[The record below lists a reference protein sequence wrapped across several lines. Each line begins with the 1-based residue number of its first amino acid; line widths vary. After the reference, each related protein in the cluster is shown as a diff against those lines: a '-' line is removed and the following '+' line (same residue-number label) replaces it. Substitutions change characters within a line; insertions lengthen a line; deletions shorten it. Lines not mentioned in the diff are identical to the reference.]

1 MPAGVVAWDGTD
13 GRRSGAD
20 DAQVG
25 VLKAQHKKECRGLV
39 VQIRYLKAKFGRES
53 LFRCDLGYQKQ
64 YLLVLLAQFEK
75 RYVGVRTCMQGD
87 ACSFDRRA
95 ASSGSSPRSRRSA
108 SRRRALRFPS
118 LGGGG
123 RSGPS
128 RARCSSLCAQSGR
141 PFLLLLLGCALM
153 KMSRRSSEEW
163 RAQCADKV
171 AIASALQDVRKR
183 RGAAE

>member
-1 MPAGVVAWDGTD
+1 
-13 GRRSGAD
+13 
-20 DAQVG
+20 

-64 YLLVLLAQFEK
+64 YLLVLLTQFEK
-75 RYVGVRTCMQGD
+75 RYAGVMTCMQGD
-87 ACSFDRRA
+87 VCSFDGRA

-108 SRRRALRFPS
+108 SRRRALRRPS

-128 RARCSSLCAQSGR
+128 RARCYSLCAQSR
-141 PFLLLLLGCALM
+141 YPFLLLLLGHALM
-153 KMSRRSSEEW
+153 EMSRRSSEEW